1 MTHTGKGKKAC
12 IRADSQVRSFWSACW
27 STCSPL
33 ESLQPQQNSWFEWTH
48 RPAQARSQ
56 IPLGSHKRPLPVS
69 CFWSFSTPSPISM
82 ILFPS
87 LSKLN
92 ALFQFHALAAWVS
105 ILIWTP
111 DPRLFYCCLKTAHPR
126 TPTLLTGVKVIR
138 VIIIKHRVQIETDRG
153 ALHRLTFH
161 LHVHPLPW
169 DFTSSALNVRG
180 PCMPLLNSF
189 GQNPRPLLLYQCCSQ
204 PGERWPVRS
213 HPGSPAPARP
223 AELDW
228 VNGRVVPRIL
238 ITSQYPL
245 VILIHTDLRT
255 TALFFLEH

>member
-12 IRADSQVRSFWSACW
+12 IRADSQVRSFWGACW
-27 STCSPL
+27 SMCSPL

-92 ALFQFHALAAWVS
+92 ALFQFHALSAWVS

-138 VIIIKHRVQIETDRG
+138 VIIIKHRVQIETDRD

-169 DFTSSALNVRG
+169 DFTSSALNIRG

-204 PGERWPVRS
+204 PGERRPVRS
-213 HPGSPAPARP
+213 HTGSPAPARP

-245 VILIHTDLRT
+245 VILIHIDLRT